1 MTIKYFE
8 SVYLKQLCLSNLFLS
23 QCLLIF
29 LIYLQC
35 ISVSKKSH
43 PSRKICSHICTF
55 SILLFPWIFLK
66 CLKVSKVCSARQL
79 KLFYSHYDVI
89 KRHFNF
95 LQIRN
100 FFKLATSLIYT
111 YYHCYPYQ
119 TYTLGRFFFL
129 VVFDQLFS
137 FSNFL

>member
-66 CLKVSKVCSARQL
+66 CLKVSKVCSGRQL

-89 KRHFNF
+89 KHHFNF

-100 FFKLATSLIYT
+100 FFELATSLVSSSGLPDPLFRIR
-111 YYHCYPYQ
+111 PEPEPDPD
-119 TYTLGRFFFL
+119 FFF
-129 VVFDQLFS
+129 
-137 FSNFL
+137 N